1 MNKKVKGGAI
11 ANIIGRFPLIG
22 TPGTLPKTSDFLKRR
37 RKIAGLMGAIKA
49 KKGGLIKK

>member
-37 RKIAGLMGAIKA
+37 KKLRGL
-49 KKGGLIKK
+49 KKGGSVKK

>member
-11 ANIIGRFPLIG
+11 ANVLGRFPLIG

-37 RKIAGLMGAIKA
+37 RKIGGLKSVIKA